1 MQLVAKRMEKIST
14 HFFSKRQEKVSRL
27 IDEGKDVICLD
38 IGSPDMPP
46 PQHII
51 DTLCDVAKDPSVHGY
66 QAHNATEN
74 LRRAWAEMYQREF
87 GVKLDPNKQ
96 VLPLMGSKEGIF
108 HLMQALV
115 DPGDI
120 VLLPD
125 PYYPTYLKSVL
136 FAGGNPY
143 FMPLLSEND
152 FLPDLTQIPKDI
164 AIQAKLLWI
173 NYPNNPTAAVAPLS
187 FYEDVMQ
194 FAQEYKLLVCH
205 DAAYSQIYF
214 DGYRPTSLFQ
224 VPGADEVGIEFNS
237 LSKSHN
243 MAGWR
248 VGAALG
254 DEHIIQTLLSLKTN
268 TDSGHFLP
276 ILHAATTALTQDQ
289 SWQAE
294 RNMIYQTRRD
304 FVVEKLLE
312 MGFET
317 NKPQGS
323 FYLWVQVPEGE
334 SAIQFADRLLD
345 EVQISVAPGV
355 VFGEGGS
362 GYFRIALTQTKD
374 RLSEA
379 MGRLEK
385 AA

>member
-1 MQLVAKRMEKIST
+1 MEKIST
-14 HFFSKRQEKVSRL
+14 HFFNTRQEKVKRL

-51 DTLCDVAKDPSVHGY
+51 DTLCNAANDPQAHGY
-66 QAHNATEN
+66 QAHNATEA
-74 LRRAWAEMYQREF
+74 LRHAWAEMYHREF
-87 GVKLDPNKQ
+87 GVKLDPNQQ

-115 DPGDI
+115 NPGDI

-136 FAGGNPY
+136 FAGGEAY

-152 FLPDLTQIPKDI
+152 FLPDLTQIPRDI
-164 AIQAKLLWI
+164 ASRAKLIWI

-187 FYEDVMQ
+187 FYQEVIQ
-194 FAQEYKLLVCH
+194 FAQEFKLLVCH

-224 VPGADEVGIEFNS
+224 VPGAEKLGIEFNS

-243 MAGWR
+243 LAGWR

-254 DEHIIQTLLSLKTN
+254 NEQSVQTLLSLKTN

-276 ILHAATTALTQDQ
+276 ILRAAATALTQDQ
-289 SWQAE
+289 SWQVE
-294 RNMIYQTRRD
+294 RNNRYQIRRD
-304 FVVEKLLE
+304 IVVEKLLE
-312 MGFET
+312 LGFET
-317 NKPQGS
+317 SKPLGS
-323 FYLWVQVPEGE
+323 FYLWVKVPRGQ
-334 SAIQFADRLLD
+334 SANQLADRLLD
-345 EVQISVAPGV
+345 EVYVSVAPGG
-355 VFGEGGS
+355 VFGQGGE
-362 GYFRIALTQTKD
+362 GYFRIALTQPKE
-374 RLSEA
+374 RLEEA
-379 MGRLEK
+379 MGRLEE
-385 AA
+385 AVSL